1 MARPNQPSSDAADA
15 AALARLGYAQAL
27 ARRLGGYSS
36 FAVGFSVISVL
47 TGVTST
53 YGTGLASGGPR
64 GLCLG
69 WGVVAVG
76 TLLVAVPMA
85 ELASAFPT
93 AGALYHWSALLG
105 GVGWGWATAMLNLVG
120 QVAVLAAIDLA
131 CAQAIQQVLGW
142 PDMAAYGIFAA
153 ILLLHAAI
161 NAASLSL
168 VARLNDLSAT
178 VHVLGVAGLASLLFF
193 RGRAHGA
200 GYLLEGPSKGPP
212 GGVALGFLRSL
223 VVGVWTFTG
232 FDAAA
237 HLSEETHD
245 PQRRAPVGLVTSV
258 AVSAFAG
265 FLLVVTLTLAI
276 RDASAAEGA
285 PDAALRVLRGA
296 LGEEAGRMGMVMAI
310 VAMWFAGLS
319 SLTSASR
326 MLFAFARD
334 GGLPKAE
341 WLRGVDERT
350 RTPAPSIVA
359 CSVAALG
366 LVTLTAWVSLD
377 AFLAVAALATVSLY
391 ASYALPI
398 ALGALARL
406 RRRWTQTCPW
416 DLGRASVPLACAA
429 AGWALVVFVVC
440 ALADS
445 MTIILFA
452 ALLLVL
458 AFLWGRVVRHRFTG
472 PPVDLSHFQR

>member
-1 MARPNQPSSDAADA
+1 MDYRIPEPRDTDAAE
-15 AALARLGYAQAL
+15 LARFGYAQAL

-53 YGTGLASGGPR
+53 FGTGLASGGPR

-69 WGVVAVG
+69 WAIVAVG
-76 TLLVAVPMA
+76 TMLVAVPMA

-105 GVGWGWATAMLNLVG
+105 GKRWGWVTAMLNLIG

-142 PDMAAYGIFAA
+142 PDATAYGVFVA
-153 ILLLHAAI
+153 IVLLHAI
-161 NAASLSL
+161 LNAASLSL
-168 VARLNDLSAT
+168 VAWLNDLSAT
-178 VHVLGVAGLASLLFF
+178 VHILGVAALASLLFF
-193 RGRAHGA
+193 HGRSHGA
-200 GYLLEGPSKGPP
+200 GYVLDGPSRVPP
-212 GGVALGFLRSL
+212 GGMAVGFVRSL

-245 PQRRAPVGLVTSV
+245 PQRRAPVGVVSSV
-258 AVSAFAG
+258 AVSAVAG
-265 FLLVVTLTLAI
+265 LVLIVSLTLSI
-276 RDASAAEGA
+276 RDAPAAEGA

-296 LGEEAGRMGMVMAI
+296 LGPEAGRLGMALAI
-310 VAMWFAGLS
+310 IAMWFAGLS

-341 WLRGVDERT
+341 WLRRVDERT
-350 RTPAPSIVA
+350 RTPAPSIAA
-359 CSVAALG
+359 CSLFALSLVA
-366 LVTLTAWVSLD
+366 LTATVSLD

-398 ALGALARL
+398 ALGASARL
-406 RRRWTQTCPW
+406 RRRWTEAGPW

-429 AGWALVVFVVC
+429 VGWAIVVFVVC
-440 ALADS
+440 ALADWL
-445 MTIILFA
+445 TIVLFV

-458 AFLWGRVVRHRFTG
+458 AVLWERVVRHRFTG